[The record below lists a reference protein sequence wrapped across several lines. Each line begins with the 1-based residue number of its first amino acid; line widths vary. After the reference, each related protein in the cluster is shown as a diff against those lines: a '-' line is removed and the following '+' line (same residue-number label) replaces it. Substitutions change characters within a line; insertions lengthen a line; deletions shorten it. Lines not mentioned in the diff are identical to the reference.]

1 MNYNYLIDIVLG
13 EGGVEEILQASV
25 LMYVLVMGLVD
36 VKGHCLSCNYI
47 GEEGGV
53 VKDKFPVR
61 IPDGVNRDGGNLNL
75 EKGGNGGRKPSTSE
89 KPGNVRNGPG
99 RTHLPPYQCP
109 HGKLARAGEDEMLER
124 VHRRDTEATVRT
136 RKERRGT
143 VEYELSGWD
152 PLPEDFPPERTANSC
167 YIDILSSRAFKSREL
182 VKNLLNRFKN
192 WKESKFEESFWAKM
206 TLDEKK
212 KADRSTIA
220 NRRLYNSSSFFSASS
235 IRITKNSE
243 ELFSANS
250 PEHLDDLAVSSSQ
263 QHESQPNSFTDTSTD
278 SYIDEGDISDDSQS
292 VEAGDVFDFLSTTE
306 GVYDVSVPSITKSWK
321 VVSGFNVSESFL
333 QYRETCIEKAKT
345 HRNLETH
352 EELALSGIM
361 LIDDSICEEHYFPF
375 EHVEDVLQD
384 IEAVDYFHIPNADE
398 EESRLCQKFAY
409 NMQQR
414 RLNYDHVDRILDDII
429 YCMNYSIHPINE
441 ATLVHNTINV
451 MIDAYFKNSPI
462 IKCLNADN
470 MSFSSSARFTNMDP
484 SLVNHNKRPDF
495 SIVSNREKHL
505 LLTLEAK
512 RCGRSMSGDFFKLAK
527 LLKDSL
533 NQIEVFGIVY
543 GLVSQ

>member
-1 MNYNYLIDIVLG
+1 MKRRKQIGAQLQIDGYITAAHFS
-13 EGGVEEILQASV
+13 LQAASE
-25 LMYVLVMGLVD
+25 LRRTPSFDNLPLKAKKYVKTSHGL
-36 VKGHCLSCNYI
+36 
-47 GEEGGV
+47 
-53 VKDKFPVR
+53 
-61 IPDGVNRDGGNLNL
+61 
-75 EKGGNGGRKPSTSE
+75 
-89 KPGNVRNGPG
+89 
-99 RTHLPPYQCP
+99 Q
-109 HGKLARAGEDEMLER
+109 
-124 VHRRDTEATVRT
+124 
-136 RKERRGT
+136 
-143 VEYELSGWD
+143 
-152 PLPEDFPPERTANSC
+152 
-167 YIDILSSRAFKSREL
+167 
-182 VKNLLNRFKN
+182 
-192 WKESKFEESFWAKM
+192 
-206 TLDEKK
+206 
-212 KADRSTIA
+212 
-220 NRRLYNSSSFFSASS
+220 
-235 IRITKNSE
+235 E

-414 RLNYDHVDRILDDII
+414 RLNYDHVDRILDD
-429 YCMNYSIHPINE
+429 M
-441 ATLVHNTINV
+441 
-451 MIDAYFKNSPI
+451 
-462 IKCLNADN
+462 
-470 MSFSSSARFTNMDP
+470 
-484 SLVNHNKRPDF
+484 
-495 SIVSNREKHL
+495 
-505 LLTLEAK
+505 
-512 RCGRSMSGDFFKLAK
+512 
-527 LLKDSL
+527 
-533 NQIEVFGIVY
+533 
-543 GLVSQ
+543 

>member
-25 LMYVLVMGLVD
+25 LMYVSVMGLVD

-152 PLPEDFPPERTANSC
+152 PLPEDFPPERTKAKK
-167 YIDILSSRAFKSREL
+167 YIKTSHGLQ
-182 VKNLLNRFKN
+182 
-192 WKESKFEESFWAKM
+192 
-206 TLDEKK
+206 
-212 KADRSTIA
+212 
-220 NRRLYNSSSFFSASS
+220 
-235 IRITKNSE
+235 E

-533 NQIEVFGIVY
+533 NQIEVFGIDF